1 MTLAALLRHLAFA
14 GSLAL
19 LSAVVVRLM
28 IGIGV
33 MDTPDPRK
41 SHSRPTPKG
50 GGVGVVVAF
59 LVGVAVLYEVAAFSR
74 LADPYFRGVI
84 AASVAIAVVAF
95 LDDLYDWPFTI
106 KLGAQILAA
115 LAAVGTGLYVQVYR
129 IPYVGPLDIGWLGV
143 PATLVW
149 ILFAT
154 NAMNFI
160 DGLNGLAAGVA
171 LIASMFLCLIAV
183 GQGGWFVYFA
193 ALLLAAGLLGF
204 LPFNYPRA
212 RIFLG
217 DVGSQFCGF
226 VLAMLA
232 VAASRFD
239 AVELSFLI
247 MPMLLSG
254 VLYDVAFTLLRRGL
268 AGERL
273 TAAHRSHL
281 YQLAERSGM
290 PAAWVT
296 ATHWGFAVLGGLA
309 CLAFIHAPDAAK
321 PIIPLLLIPPQLI
334 WMIWVLRRA
343 GQAALLGSPIA
354 ETTT

>member
-1 MTLAALLRHLAFA
+1 MTLLALLRHLAFA

-19 LSAVVVRLM
+19 LSAGVVRLM

-33 MDTPDPRK
+33 MDTPDARK
-41 SHSRPTPKG
+41 SHLRPTPKA

-59 LVGVAVLYEVAAFSR
+59 LVGVAVLYQVAAFSR

-84 AASVAIAVVAF
+84 AASAAIAVVAF
-95 LDDLYDWPFTI
+95 LDDLYDWPFTV
-106 KLGAQILAA
+106 KLGAQVLAA
-115 LAAVGTGLYVQVYR
+115 LVAVGSGLYVEVYR
-129 IPYVGPLDIGWLGV
+129 IPYFGPLDIGWLGI

-171 LIASMFLCLIAV
+171 LIASAFLCLIAV
-183 GQGGWFVYFA
+183 EQGGWFIYFA
-193 ALLLAAGLLGF
+193 ALMLAAGLLGF

-212 RIFLG
+212 RIFMG

-247 MPMLLSG
+247 VPMLLSG
-254 VLYDVAFTLLRRGL
+254 VLFDVAFTLLRRGL
-268 AGERL
+268 AGEQV
-273 TAAHRSHL
+273 TVPHRGHL
-281 YQLAERSGM
+281 YQLAQRSGL
-290 PAAWVT
+290 PAIWVT
-296 ATHWGFAVLGGLA
+296 AIHWGFAGLGGLA
-309 CLAFIHAPDAAK
+309 CLAFIRVPGAAK
-321 PIIPLLLIPPQLI
+321 PFIPLLLIAPQLV
-334 WMIWVLRRA
+334 WAIWVLRRA
-343 GQAALLGSPIA
+343 KRAGLLGFDPAGTAS
-354 ETTT
+354 